1 MSSYLYILHPDDVN
15 AYGAVGISAIVD
27 IRLYF
32 SISDVSAIIYD
43 TDTTNDILS
52 TEIVLH
58 KLSQSQKNSPAQATV
73 NLFFLFNKLK
83 GRILTANDI
92 VCKSKTI
99 MGNDIAADL
108 CKINVASGVC
118 RIKFF
123 KTVKLD
129 HVLRF
134 SDFNF
139 YLREIYRSTRNFKIK
154 MN

>member
-52 TEIVLH
+52 TEVVLH

-92 VCKSKTI
+92 VGKSKTI

-118 RIKFF
+118 RI
-123 KTVKLD
+123 
-129 HVLRF
+129 
-134 SDFNF
+134 
-139 YLREIYRSTRNFKIK
+139 
-154 MN
+154 